1 MNLIDII
8 ILIPIVWGAFRG
20 FRNGFLIEMATLVGL
35 VAGIFLALIAADVA
49 GRVMVALVDWNPI
62 PFKFLAF
69 AIVFV
74 LVVVVL
80 KFLAKVIEHMLKAI
94 HLNFINRLAGL
105 LVGALKLALILS
117 IFLIFINYLNPH
129 ITILSENA
137 REDSLLLP
145 HIEKLIHYVL
155 PAKDFIPLPKSWV
168 V

>member
-1 MNLIDII
+1 MNLVDII
-8 ILIPIVWGAFRG
+8 ILIPVVWGAFRG

-49 GRVMVALVDWNPI
+49 GRIMVALVDWNPI
-62 PFKFLAF
+62 PFKLLAF

-105 LVGALKLALILS
+105 LVGGLKLAFILS
-117 IFLIFINYLNPH
+117 ILLIFINYLNPH

-137 REDSLLLP
+137 REGSLLLH